1 MMKEILQQLY
11 QQQYLSRAQACT
23 VLLDITQN
31 KYECTEVAAFL
42 SVFNMRSITIDEL
55 KGFRDALLSLC
66 IALDLSGYNAIDVCG
81 TGGDGKHT
89 FNISTLSAF
98 VVASSGIPVAKHGNY
113 GVSSISGSSNVME
126 YLGVTFQQTEA
137 GLKRQLDAANICF
150 IHAPYF
156 NPGMKSVAGIRKQL
170 GIKTFFNMLGP
181 LINPAQPKYQLVGL
195 YDLDLMRMYQYIFQD
210 EGRQFAL
217 VHSIDGYDEVS
228 LTADFKCARNT
239 GEYYYS
245 IEEYSIPAVK
255 AQELYGGN
263 TVSDAAGIFMNIL
276 NGKGTVAQN
285 EVVVINSAL
294 AMQTAQPGLDLDTA
308 KSMARLSLQEGYA
321 LKQFN
326 QLKKSS

>member
-1 MMKEILQQLY
+1 MKEILKQLY
-11 QQQYLSRAQACT
+11 QQQYLSRAQACSI
-23 VLLDITQN
+23 LLDITQS
-31 KYECTEVAAFL
+31 KYECAEVASFL

-66 IALDLSGYNAIDVCG
+66 LSLDLSGYNAIDVCG

-126 YLGVTFQQTEA
+126 YLGVTFQQTEE

-170 GIKTFFNMLGP
+170 GTKTFFNMLGP
-181 LINPAQPKYQLVGL
+181 LINPAQPKCQLVGL

-210 EGRQFAL
+210 EGKQFTL
-217 VHSIDGYDEVS
+217 VHSVDGYDEVS
-228 LTADFKCARNT
+228 LTSDFKCARNI

-245 IEEYSIPAVK
+245 IEEYGMPAIK
-255 AQELYGGN
+255 AEDLYGGD
-263 TVSDAAGIFMNIL
+263 TVADAAGIFMDIL
-276 NGKGTVAQN
+276 QGKGTAAQN
-285 EVVVINSAL
+285 DVVVINSAL
-294 AMQTAQPGLDLDTA
+294 AMQTAQPGLELETA
-308 KSMARLSLQEGYA
+308 KSIARLSLEGGHA

-326 QLKKSS
+326 QLKKIS